1 MYRKKIEDVLSQCG
15 TSMQGLSTVEA
26 EARLKTNGP
35 NKLQEAKKKTFFQKF
50 LAQFKDILIL
60 ILLVSCV
67 VSAVLGFVNHSTEE
81 FIDAGFILFVVIINA
96 IIGIVQENKAETA
109 LENLR
114 NMTKPYA
121 KVLREGMQIPIRTEE
136 LVVGDIVVLE
146 AGDIVPADVRLVDAS
161 SLKIEESALTGES
174 TAVDKITDSIRQDNL
189 PIGDQKN
196 MAFMGSVVC
205 YGRGIGVVVA
215 TGLDTQM
222 GKISDMLGGAS
233 ERTLLQKRI
242 DKTSKILSVIVLV
255 LSAVI
260 FISELVYGL
269 DWAHAFMVAISIAVC
284 AIPEGLPTGV
294 TITMAIGV
302 QKMSKR
308 KAIVK
313 KLAAVETLGSTQVIC
328 TDKTGTLTLNQMTVV
343 ESYCGEEQHEYNRQE
358 LMRCMV
364 LCNDTHAHM
373 SDEQIVT
380 MGDPTETALVNY
392 AFTFD
397 VSKIKLDKKYPRIGE
412 IPFDSNRK
420 LMTTVHSIDESVVVY
435 TKGAVDQILEKCTH
449 ILDNGKSRTI
459 TEEDKERILGLN
471 SSYAKKALRVLA
483 YARRDLRKEREN
495 YNANEIEDNLCFI
508 GLTGMIDPPRE
519 EVKDSVATCKKAG
532 IDVVMIT
539 GDHKDT
545 AFAIAKELGIAK
557 FETQVITGKEL
568 NKMTDEELLEKV
580 PNYRVFAR
588 VSPEHKVKIV
598 KAWQAHEKVVA
609 MTGDGVNDAPSI
621 KCADIGVGMGITGT
635 DVTKGVADIILTDD
649 NFATIVTAVEE
660 GRKIYNN
667 VLKIIQFLLSTG
679 VAEMLLL
686 FVLIGIMGQTFFSP
700 AVILWINFVSDT
712 LPALALGVER
722 AESDIMEKEPNPSK
736 KNLFA
741 GRVGL
746 NILFYGIMQAG
757 LIFGAYF
764 IGKNVFGLSHDVVVT
779 MCFVTLVV
787 IELVHSY
794 NLRSEEHS
802 LFSTNPFGNK
812 YVNWAFFASLLLTIV
827 IVAIPMP
834 PIQAALG
841 IHTLS
846 WAQWLVCLGVSLLII
861 PIAEAYKGI
870 TRLIRRNKDQQKQRR
885 KQHDITTTK

>member
-15 TSMQGLSTVEA
+15 SSVQGLSTVEA
-26 EARLKTNGP
+26 EQRLKTNGP

-50 LAQFKDILIL
+50 IAQFRDILIL

-67 VSAVLGFVNHSTEE
+67 VSATLGFVNHTTEE

-109 LENLR
+109 LENLK

-121 KVLREGMQIPIRTEE
+121 KVLREGMQLPIRTED

-146 AGDIVPADVRLVDAS
+146 AGDIVPADVRLIDAS

-174 TAVDKITDSIRQDNL
+174 VAVDKVTDTMRQDNL

-205 YGRGIGVVVA
+205 YGRGLGVVVA
-215 TGLDTQM
+215 TGLNTQM
-222 GKISDMLGGAS
+222 GKISHMLVGGNG

-242 DKTSKILSVIVLV
+242 DKTSKILSVVVLV
-255 LSAVI
+255 LSAAI
-260 FISELVYGL
+260 FVSELLYGM

-343 ESYCGEEQHEYNRQE
+343 ESYYGKDQNDYQFQE

-373 SDEQIVT
+373 SEDQVVT

-392 AFTFD
+392 ALTFD

-420 LMTTVHSIDESVVVY
+420 LMTTIHEIEDKVVVY
-435 TKGAVDQILEKCTH
+435 TKGAIDQILEKCTH
-449 ILDNGKSRTI
+449 IFDGEKSRTI
-459 TEEDKERILGLN
+459 TDEDKELILELN
-471 SSYAKKALRVLA
+471 SAYAKKALRVLG
-483 YARRDLRKEREN
+483 YARRELRKSREN
-495 YNANEIEDNLCFI
+495 YNANEVEDNLCFV

-557 FETQVITGKEL
+557 YETQVITGKEL
-568 NKMTDEELLEKV
+568 NKMTDEELQERV
-580 PNYRVFAR
+580 PQYRVFAR

-598 KAWQAHEKVVA
+598 KAWQSHQKVVA

-635 DVTKGVADIILTDD
+635 DVTKGVADVILTDD

-667 VLKIIQFLLSTG
+667 VLKIIQFLLSTS

-686 FVLIGIMGQTFFSP
+686 FVLIGILGQTFFSP

-722 AESDIMEKEPNPSK
+722 AEKDIMNKEPNPSK

-741 GRVGL
+741 GWVGI
-746 NILFYGIMQAG
+746 NILFYGLIQAG
-757 LIFGAYF
+757 LIFATYF
-764 IGKNVFGLSHDVVVT
+764 IGKNVCGLSHDVVIT

-794 NLRSEEHS
+794 NLRSEDQS
-802 LFSTNPFGNK
+802 LFRTNPFGNK
-812 YVNWAFFASLLLTIV
+812 YINWAFFASLLLTIV

-834 PIQAALG
+834 LIQNALG
-841 IHTLS
+841 IHTLTLL
-846 WAQWLVCLGVSLLII
+846 QWLVCFGVSLLIV
-861 PIAEAYKGI
+861 PIAEGYKLI
-870 TRLIRRNKDQQKQRR
+870 TRKIKLRR
-885 KQHDITTTK
+885 K